1 MILLFIKTDAN
12 RPKEYGSKM
21 LLGEKNL
28 QNKRG
33 AIGDRKNLVVKNTE
47 EFWEEY
53 WKQYDES
60 LLENSPYLTRRGKRG

>member
-12 RPKEYGSKM
+12 RPKEYGSKI

>member
-1 MILLFIKTDAN
+1 MIPLLIKAGAN
-12 RPKEYGSKM
+12 RPKENGSKM
-21 LLGEKNL
+21 LLGENNL

-33 AIGDRKNLVVKNTE
+33 VIGDRKNLVVKNTE